1 MSDVT
6 LDEYRAQ
13 ARAWLEANLER
24 RAQGESGGMNP
35 WDGGDDSVEYF
46 AAQRALQRK
55 VYEAG
60 YAGITWPKE
69 YGGQGLSGE
78 YERACNQEARG
89 YVLPDLGIAGGATLG
104 VCGPTMVAHASPE
117 FLKREVPR
125 MLAGDAIVA
134 QFFSDP
140 DAGSDLAGVRTQ
152 AVRDGDRWI
161 LNGSKI
167 WSSGAR

>member
-1 MSDVT
+1 N
-6 LDEYRAQ
+6 
-13 ARAWLEANLER
+13 AWD
-24 RAQGESGGMNP
+24 S
-35 WDGGDDSVEYF
+35 GDDTVEYLT
-46 AAQRALQRK
+46 AQRALQRK

-78 YERACNQEARG
+78 YERAFNQEARG
-89 YVLPDLGIAGGATLG
+89 YVMPDLGIAGGATLG

-117 FLKREVPR
+117 FLQREVPR

-140 DAGSDLAGVRTQ
+140 AAGSDPAGVRPQ
-152 AVRDGDRWI
+152 AVPGRGRLVPNRTKDLRDSAGHR
-161 LNGSKI
+161 
-167 WSSGAR
+167 